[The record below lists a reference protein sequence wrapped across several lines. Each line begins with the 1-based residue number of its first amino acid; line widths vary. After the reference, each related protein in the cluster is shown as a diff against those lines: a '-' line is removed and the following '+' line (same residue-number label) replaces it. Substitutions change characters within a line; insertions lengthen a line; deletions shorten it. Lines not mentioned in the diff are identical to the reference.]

1 MMNTQKMDKFIRLSS
16 MQSGNFNAINNM
28 ITFNLPQDGSY
39 DFSSSYVEIN
49 TQITQATQDAT
60 DAGGDADFRPVYNP
74 QMKWYDSAE
83 CVNNSKIIRRG
94 QLRSNKQGLVEDI
107 LRQDILQPNLV
118 NYTHSTE
125 ELSSLSYKSIVQH
138 RNWTGT
144 RSSMWREFNQT
155 GTTMSRVVNAP
166 INIPLSQI
174 INLGSAREVP
184 LDKMGGGQLMID
196 ANFTIGATGWS
207 STSEIAMPAGDGATD
222 AVNNIV
228 SSAADT
234 EVGMYD
240 DSEPATMRGLVLT
253 RKYPDM
259 EAFPFWVGA
268 NIVVAATGGTG
279 ALNAGPAA
287 NAVITRIDVSTDD
300 GTIELFTDQ
309 SVATLADAA
318 TLEGLTVVL
327 KAPDE
332 EGEII
337 FVSAQLVLKKLA
349 TPSPAESSL
358 TYTTWETEEF
368 SQATS
373 AQLNAT
379 FRLPANC
386 INAIVMLP
394 TTTGVSQLLELETY
408 RLSIDNVPIVNRAID
423 VTAGIRN
430 CLHYDLIMRSFEIGQ
445 LRLHNMS
452 EIQRNVGTTLAIQT
466 RGQNTASR
474 AEDIIIIG
482 VPTVE
487 TPQSKLLQVN
497 LTASAGLVNLVVFKQ
512 VVRTVAL

>member
-49 TQITQATQDAT
+49 TQITQATQDPT
-60 DAGGDADFRPVYNP
+60 DAGSANPAIPNSGKAPVYNP
-74 QMKWYDSAE
+74 QMKWYDTDQ

-138 RNWTGT
+138 RNHLGT

-155 GTTMSRVVNAP
+155 GTVMSTVVNAP
-166 INIPLSQI
+166 INVPLSQI
-174 INLGSAREVP
+174 VNLGSAREVP

-196 ANFTIGATGWS
+196 ANFTTGAAGWAAASEIGA
-207 STSEIAMPAGDGATD
+207 AVD
-222 AVNNIV
+222 ADDVD
-228 SSAADT
+228 A
-234 EVGMYD
+234 EVRPD
-240 DSEPATMRGLVLT
+240 KEWGLGTFPITLT
-253 RKYPDM
+253 PTYADM
-259 EAFPFWVGA
+259 EGFPFWVGA
-268 NIVVAATGGTG
+268 NIVVATTGGDATI
-279 ALNAGPAA
+279 LAGAA
-287 NAVITRIDVSTDD
+287 NCVITKIVRGSA
-300 GTIELFTDQ
+300 GEIEIFTDQ
-309 SVATLADAA
+309 SCS
-318 TLEGLTVVL
+318 TVGDTETITGVTITG

-394 TTTGVSQLLELETY
+394 TATGVSQLLELETY

-430 CLHYDLIMRSFEIGQ
+430 CLHYDLIMRSFDIGQ

-452 EIQRNVGTTLAIQT
+452 EIQRNVRTTLANQT
-466 RGQNTASR
+466 RGQNTTGR
-474 AEDIIIIG
+474 NEDIIIIG